1 MAAPLLAAIPAIAG
15 AVARAVP
22 MVASTVGRATA
33 SAASSAGAGARTAGM
48 AGRAAEM
55 GTYRAGMHG
64 VDSMISARES
74 RSGSFYQGAAG
85 PPTSGQYPMY

>member
-1 MAAPLLAAIPAIAG
+1 MAAPLLAAIPAVVG

-22 MVASTVGRATA
+22 MVASAAGRATA
-33 SAASSAGAGARTAGM
+33 SAASSAGAGTRVASM

-64 VDSMISARES
+64 VNHMMQPRES
-74 RSGSFYQGAAG
+74 RTGAFVQGAAG
-85 PPTSGQYPMY
+85 PATGGQYSMF

>member
-1 MAAPLLAAIPAIAG
+1 MAAPLLAAIPAVVG

-22 MVASTVGRATA
+22 MVASAAGRATA
-33 SAASSAGAGARTAGM
+33 SAASSAGAGTRVAGM

-64 VDSMISARES
+64 VNSMISARES
-74 RSGSFYQGAAG
+74 RNGAFFQGAAG
-85 PPTSGQYPMY
+85 PSTGGQYPMY

>member
-1 MAAPLLAAIPAIAG
+1 MAAPLLAAIPAVVG

-22 MVASTVGRATA
+22 MVASAAGRATA
-33 SAASSAGAGARTAGM
+33 SAASSAGAGTRVAGM

-64 VDSMISARES
+64 LDSMISARES
-74 RSGSFYQGAAG
+74 RNGAFVQGAAG
-85 PPTSGQYPMY
+85 PAAGGQYPMY